1 MARKNRR
8 HTVVAHAL
16 VTCCLIVLAQ
26 GWARR
31 EAKQPQAEARRK
43 HSAPGVED
51 EWKISTAQG
60 KHVLDGHDDN
70 WLATLDALLDERAS
84 VSNPVRTGTPVPTPV
99 TIVGTTAADWR
110 GYMRAYPWIQN
121 MTG

>member
-8 HTVVAHAL
+8 HTIVAHAL
-16 VTCCLIVLAQ
+16 VTCCLVVLAQ

-31 EAKQPQAEARRK
+31 EAKQPQAEARRN

-60 KHVLDGHDDN
+60 NDVLDGHDDN
-70 WLATLDALLDERAS
+70 WLATLDALLDERTS
-84 VSNPVRTGTPVPTPV
+84 IGDPVRAGAPVPTP
-99 TIVGTTAADWR
+99 TIATLISNGPR
-110 GYMRAYPWIQN
+110 
-121 MTG
+121 